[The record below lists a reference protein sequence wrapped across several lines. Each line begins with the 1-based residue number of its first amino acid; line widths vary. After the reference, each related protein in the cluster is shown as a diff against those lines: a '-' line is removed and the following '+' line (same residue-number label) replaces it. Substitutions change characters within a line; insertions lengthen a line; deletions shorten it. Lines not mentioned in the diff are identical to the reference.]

1 MYDDLIALKRD
12 NIRIVGKAD
21 QLTAAER
28 ELKRRLEYF
37 EWDYDQPDWLVHT
50 ATSRRVARRSAIQDL
65 LRDIHA
71 SVGPEHGTADP
82 HRLLKL
88 VGEHFY
94 VGRID
99 NAGITFK
106 DCKTFI
112 KQTDMAIP
120 RTSVH
125 MTKDGMTMSPET
137 SKRVLEGAPPNLAAS
152 IVKQQQP
159 SGRQRISVDEQP
171 YPQNWAYQFETR
183 YLEIWNAHDSEA
195 LKSCF
200 TVDCEFIYP
209 LRPGQLGGRE
219 YFLANVSRTWQ
230 TISDVRMVAV
240 QHIAA
245 ADSKKLW
252 TQIALISAKM
262 PGAGFQVFEFREGLI
277 QRATIMSERLT
288 PEDTMATMI
297 SNALASSAP
306 IHLDGDAHFS
316 EPFV

>member
-1 MYDDLIALKRD
+1 MEDDMYDDLLALKRD

-37 EWDYDQPDWLVHT
+37 EWDHDQPGWLVHT
-50 ATSRRVARRSAIQDL
+50 ATSRRVARRSAIHDL

-71 SVGPEHGTADP
+71 SAGPEHGTADP

-88 VGEHFY
+88 AGEHFY

-106 DCKTFI
+106 DCKSFM
-112 KQTDMAIP
+112 KQTDGIS
-120 RTSVH
+120 RSTL
-125 MTKDGMTMSPET
+125 MTKDGMAMSPET
-137 SKRVLEGAPPNLAAS
+137 AKRVLEPPPPNLASS
-152 IVKQQQP
+152 IVKQQS

-171 YPQNWAYQFETR
+171 YPPNWAYQFETR

-200 TVDCEFIYP
+200 AVDCEFIYP

-230 TISDVRMVAV
+230 TMSDVRMVAV

-306 IHLDGDAHFS
+306 IHLDNDTHF
-316 EPFV
+316 F